1 MSQPVNTAQ
10 EEALNSKNPQVT
22 QRTALNTAKILTIFC
37 LLGLAGV
44 YGIHDLRQVIYLCL
58 HISYC
63 LWWLLEQWFYPQR
76 RQQLFNAPIGI
87 AGFVF
92 TLLFVGVLYA
102 LPGYFTFTN
111 PAPLS
116 LTAAAV
122 ALPLYIFGSLIN
134 ASADVQKTTAKQHGD
149 SLVRDGIWRFARNI
163 NYLGDLLRY
172 LSFSVVAGSAWA
184 YLVPGMVACLYG
196 QRIGQKEATMPDKYP
211 EYAEY
216 QAASARLIP
225 FIW

>member
-1 MSQPVNTAQ
+1 MSQSVNTAQ

-44 YGIHDLRQVIYLCL
+44 YGIRDLRQVIYLCL

-76 RQQLFNAPIGI
+76 RQQLFNAPIGV
-87 AGFVF
+87 AGFVL
-92 TLLFVGVLYA
+92 TLLLVGVLYA
-102 LPGYFTFTN
+102 LPGYLAFTN
-111 PAPLS
+111 PLPLS

-122 ALPLYIFGSLIN
+122 ALPLFIFGSLIN
-134 ASADVQKTTAKQHGD
+134 TSADVQKTTAKQYGAG
-149 SLVRDGIWRFARNI
+149 LVREGIWRFARNI

-172 LSFSVVAGSAWA
+172 LSFSVIAGSAWA
-184 YLVPGMVACLYG
+184 YLVPGIVALISG
-196 QRIGQKEATMPDKYP
+196 QRILQKEATMPDKYL
-211 EYAEY
+211 EYSEY
-216 QAASARLIP
+216 QATSARLIP